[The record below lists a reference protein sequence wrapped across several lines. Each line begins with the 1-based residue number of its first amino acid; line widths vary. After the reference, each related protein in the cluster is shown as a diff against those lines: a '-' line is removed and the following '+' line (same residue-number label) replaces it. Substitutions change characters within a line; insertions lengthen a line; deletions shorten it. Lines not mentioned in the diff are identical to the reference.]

1 MKPLDPRLLRYARA
15 ARVFLLLGG
24 ALALA
29 RTLAIVAFAWLVAQ
43 LVAGAVD
50 GRSASD
56 LAPLL
61 AVLLAVVAARAVL
74 AWAGEVNAVRGGVGA
89 KAQLRQAVLA
99 ALVELGPAGRREGGS
114 GGIVALLGGGL
125 DALDGY
131 FARYLPQ
138 LIATAVATPL
148 LTLVVFFA
156 DPLSAVFLVVALP
169 LIPVFMVL
177 IGWATQAVQ
186 ARQWERLQTLASGFV
201 DTVGGLATLKI
212 FGRAERQAARIR
224 ALTEDYRR
232 HTMFVLR
239 VTFVSGFVLELAG
252 SLSVAL
258 VAVSIGLRL
267 VDGSLGL
274 AVGLFVLVLAPEV
287 FLPVRQVGAEFHA
300 AAEGVQAA
308 DRAFVVIERAAA
320 LPARVGAPGS
330 LEAPGELGVPGELEL
345 RGLEVDDGHGRVL
358 APVDAVL
365 PVGSITVVTGPSG
378 SGKST
383 LLAALAGFVPFSG
396 MLLLGGTPVADLRST
411 LAWAG
416 QRADLLPGTVASAVE
431 LGTLAA
437 DPDRVRRALS
447 IAGADVAPERRLDAE
462 GTGLSGGQSA
472 RVAVARAVHRLLE
485 RGCAVLALD
494 EPTAALDEKS
504 EQALLAGL
512 RTLAA
517 RGTIVVVASHRP
529 ATIAAAD
536 TVIALEPAEVVAR

>member
-24 ALALA
+24 VLALA

-50 GRSASD
+50 GRSADD

-61 AVLLAVVAARAVL
+61 AALLAVVAARAAL
-74 AWAGEVNAVRGGVGA
+74 AWATEVNAVRGGAGA

-99 ALVELGPAGRREGGS
+99 ALVELGPAGRSEGGS
-114 GGIVALLGGGL
+114 GGVVALLGGGL
-125 DALDGY
+125 DSLDGY

-148 LTLVVFFA
+148 LTLVVFLA
-156 DPLSAVFLVVALP
+156 DPLSAVFLVVTLP

-177 IGWATQAVQ
+177 IGWATQVVQ
-186 ARQWERLQTLASGFV
+186 ARQWERLQALASGFV

-212 FGRAERQAARIR
+212 FGRAERQATRIR
-224 ALTEDYRR
+224 ALTEDYRV
-232 HTMFVLR
+232 HTMKVLR

-274 AVGLFVLVLAPEV
+274 AVGLFVLVLAPDV

-300 AAEGVQAA
+300 AADGVQAA
-308 DRAFVVIERAAA
+308 DRAFAVLERAAA
-320 LPARVGAPGS
+320 LPPRGTAPAATGA
-330 LEAPGELGVPGELEL
+330 LEL
-345 RGLEVDDGHGRVL
+345 RGLAVDDGRGRTL

-396 MLLLGGTPVADLRST
+396 TLLVGGSPVADLRST

-416 QRADLLPGTVASAVE
+416 QRPDLLPGSVASAVG
-431 LGTLAA
+431 LGALSP
-437 DPDRVRRALS
+437 DPERVRRALA
-447 IAGADVAPERRLDAE
+447 IAAVDVDPERRLDAE

-494 EPTAALDEKS
+494 EPTAALDDES
-504 EQALLAGL
+504 ERALLAGL
-512 RTLAA
+512 RSLAES
-517 RGTIVVVASHRP
+517 GTIVVVASHRP
-529 ATIAAAD
+529 ATVAAAD
-536 TVIALEPAEVVAR
+536 AVIALAPAEAVAR

>member
-1 MKPLDPRLLRYARA
+1 MKPLDPRLLRYTRA

-61 AVLLAVVAARAVL
+61 AALLAVVAVRAGL
-74 AWAGEVNAVRGGVGA
+74 AWATEVNAVRGGVGA
-89 KAQLRQAVLA
+89 KAQLRRAVLA
-99 ALVELGPAGRREGGS
+99 AMTELGPSGRPEGGS
-114 GGIVALLGGGL
+114 GGAVALLGGGL

-148 LTLVVFFA
+148 LTLVVFLA
-156 DPLSAVFLVVALP
+156 DPLSALFLVVTLP

-186 ARQWERLQTLASGFV
+186 NRQWERLQALASGFV

-212 FGRAERQAARIR
+212 FGRAERQATRIR
-224 ALTEDYRR
+224 ALTEDYRV
-232 HTMFVLR
+232 HTMKVLR
-239 VTFVSGFVLELAG
+239 ITFVSGFVLELAG

-274 AVGLFVLVLAPEV
+274 AVGLFVLVLAPDV

-300 AAEGVQAA
+300 AADGVQAA
-308 DRAFVVIERAAA
+308 DRAFAVIERAAA
-320 LPARVGAPGS
+320 LPA
-330 LEAPGELGVPGELEL
+330 EAAADAVSGDLEL
-345 RGLEVDDGHGRVL
+345 RGLAVDDGRGRLL
-358 APVDAVL
+358 APLDAVL
-365 PVGSITVVTGPSG
+365 SVGSITALTGPSG

-383 LLAALAGFVPFSG
+383 LLAALAGFVPFEGSLLSG
-396 MLLLGGTPVADLRST
+396 GEPVTGSALREC

-416 QRADLLPGTVASAVE
+416 QRPDLLPGTVGSNVE
-431 LGTLAA
+431 LGTRA
-437 DPDRVRRALS
+437 PDAERVRRALR
-447 IAGADVAPERRLDAE
+447 IAGADVEPERRLDVE
-462 GTGLSGGQSA
+462 GSGLSGGQSA

-485 RGCAVLALD
+485 RDCRVLALD
-494 EPTAALDEKS
+494 EPTAALDEES
-504 EQALLAGL
+504 ERALLTGL
-512 RTLAA
+512 RMLAD
-517 RGTIVVVASHRP
+517 RGVIVVVATHRP

-536 TVIALEPAEVVAR
+536 SVLALSAEAVVR

>member
-24 ALALA
+24 VLALA

-50 GRSASD
+50 GRSADD

-61 AVLLAVVAARAVL
+61 AALLAVVAARAAL
-74 AWAGEVNAVRGGVGA
+74 AWATEVNAVRGGAGA

-99 ALVELGPAGRREGGS
+99 ALVELGPAGRSEGGS
-114 GGIVALLGGGL
+114 GGVVALLGGGL
-125 DALDGY
+125 DSLDGY

-148 LTLVVFFA
+148 LTLVVFLA
-156 DPLSAVFLVVALP
+156 DPLSAVFLVVTLP

-186 ARQWERLQTLASGFV
+186 ARQWERLQALASGFV

-212 FGRAERQAARIR
+212 FGRAERQATRIR
-224 ALTEDYRR
+224 ALTEDYRV
-232 HTMFVLR
+232 HTMKVLR

-274 AVGLFVLVLAPEV
+274 AVGLFVLVLAPDV

-300 AAEGVQAA
+300 AADGVQAA
-308 DRAFVVIERAAA
+308 DRAFAVLECAAA
-320 LPARVGAPGS
+320 LPPRGKAPAATGA
-330 LEAPGELGVPGELEL
+330 LEL
-345 RGLEVDDGHGRVL
+345 RGLAVDDGRGRTL

-365 PVGSITVVTGPSG
+365 PVGSITAVTGPSG

-396 MLLLGGTPVADLRST
+396 TLLLGGSPVADLRST

-416 QRADLLPGTVASAVE
+416 QRPDLLPGSVASAVG
-431 LGTLAA
+431 LGALSP
-437 DPDRVRRALS
+437 DPERVRRALA
-447 IAGADVAPERRLDAE
+447 IAAVDVDPERRLDAE

-494 EPTAALDEKS
+494 EPTAALDEES
-504 EQALLAGL
+504 ERALLAGL
-512 RTLAA
+512 RTLAES
-517 RGTIVVVASHRP
+517 GTIVVVASHRP
-529 ATIAAAD
+529 ATVAAAD
-536 TVIALEPAEVVAR
+536 AVIALAPAGAVAR

>member
-50 GRSASD
+50 GRSADD

-61 AVLLAVVAARAVL
+61 AALLAVVAARAAL
-74 AWAGEVNAVRGGVGA
+74 AWATEVNAVRGGAGA

-99 ALVELGPAGRREGGS
+99 ALVELGPAGRSEGGS
-114 GGIVALLGGGL
+114 GGVVALLGGGL
-125 DALDGY
+125 DSLDGY
-131 FARYLPQ
+131 FVRYLPQ

-148 LTLVVFFA
+148 LTLVVFLA
-156 DPLSAVFLVVALP
+156 DPLSAVFLVVTLP

-186 ARQWERLQTLASGFV
+186 ARQWERLQALASGFV

-212 FGRAERQAARIR
+212 FGRAERQATRIR
-224 ALTEDYRR
+224 ALTEDYRV
-232 HTMFVLR
+232 HTMKVLR

-274 AVGLFVLVLAPEV
+274 AVGLFVLVLAPDV

-300 AAEGVQAA
+300 AADGVQAA
-308 DRAFVVIERAAA
+308 DRTFAVLERAAA
-320 LPARVGAPGS
+320 LPPRGTAPAATGA
-330 LEAPGELGVPGELEL
+330 LEL
-345 RGLEVDDGHGRVL
+345 RGLAVDDGRGRTL

-365 PVGSITVVTGPSG
+365 PVGSITVVIGPSG

-396 MLLLGGTPVADLRST
+396 TLLLGGSPVADLRST

-416 QRADLLPGTVASAVE
+416 QRPDLLPGSVASAVG
-431 LGTLAA
+431 LGALSP
-437 DPDRVRRALS
+437 DPERVRRALA
-447 IAGADVAPERRLDAE
+447 IAAVDVDPERRLDAE

-494 EPTAALDEKS
+494 EPTAALDEES
-504 EQALLAGL
+504 ERALLAGL
-512 RTLAA
+512 RTLAES
-517 RGTIVVVASHRP
+517 GTIVVVASHRP
-529 ATIAAAD
+529 ATVAAAD
-536 TVIALEPAEVVAR
+536 AVIALAPAEAVAR

>member
-50 GRSASD
+50 GRSADD

-61 AVLLAVVAARAVL
+61 AALLAVVAARAAL
-74 AWAGEVNAVRGGVGA
+74 AWATEANAVRGGAGA

-99 ALVELGPAGRREGGS
+99 ALVELGPAGRSEGGS
-114 GGIVALLGGGL
+114 GGVVALLGGGL
-125 DALDGY
+125 DSLDGY

-148 LTLVVFFA
+148 LTLVVFLA
-156 DPLSAVFLVVALP
+156 DPLSAVFLVVTLP

-186 ARQWERLQTLASGFV
+186 ARQWERLQALASGFV

-212 FGRAERQAARIR
+212 FGRAERQATRIR
-224 ALTEDYRR
+224 ALTEDYRV
-232 HTMFVLR
+232 HTMKVLR

-274 AVGLFVLVLAPEV
+274 AVGLFVLVLAPDV

-300 AAEGVQAA
+300 AADGVQAA
-308 DRAFVVIERAAA
+308 DRAFAVLERAAA
-320 LPARVGAPGS
+320 LPPRGA
-330 LEAPGELGVPGELEL
+330 APVATGALEL
-345 RGLEVDDGHGRVL
+345 RGLAVDDGRGRTL

-396 MLLLGGTPVADLRST
+396 TLLLGGSPVADLRSM

-416 QRADLLPGTVASAVE
+416 QRPDLLPGTVASTVG
-431 LGTLAA
+431 LGALSP
-437 DPDRVRRALS
+437 DPERVRRALA
-447 IAGADVAPERRLDAE
+447 IAAADVDPERRLDAE

-485 RGCAVLALD
+485 RECAVLALD
-494 EPTAALDEKS
+494 EPTAALDEES
-504 EQALLAGL
+504 ERALLAGL
-512 RTLAA
+512 RTLAES
-517 RGTIVVVASHRP
+517 GTIVVVASHRP
-529 ATIAAAD
+529 ATVAAAD
-536 TVIALEPAEVVAR
+536 TVIALAPAGVVAR

>member
-1 MKPLDPRLLRYARA
+1 VKPLDPRLLRYARA

-24 ALALA
+24 VLALA

-50 GRSASD
+50 GRSADD

-61 AVLLAVVAARAVL
+61 AALLAVVAARAAL
-74 AWAGEVNAVRGGVGA
+74 AWATEVNAVRGGAGA

-99 ALVELGPAGRREGGS
+99 ALVELGPAGRSEGGS
-114 GGIVALLGGGL
+114 GGVVALLGGGL
-125 DALDGY
+125 DSLDGY

-148 LTLVVFFA
+148 LTLVVFLA
-156 DPLSAVFLVVALP
+156 DPLSAVFLVVTLP

-186 ARQWERLQTLASGFV
+186 ARQWERLQALASGFV

-212 FGRAERQAARIR
+212 FGRAERQATRIR
-224 ALTEDYRR
+224 ALTEDYRV
-232 HTMFVLR
+232 HTMKVLR

-274 AVGLFVLVLAPEV
+274 AVGLFVLVLAPDV

-300 AAEGVQAA
+300 AADGVQAA
-308 DRAFVVIERAAA
+308 DRAFAVLERAAA
-320 LPARVGAPGS
+320 LPARGKAPAATGA
-330 LEAPGELGVPGELEL
+330 LEL
-345 RGLEVDDGHGRVL
+345 RGLAVDDGRGRAL

-396 MLLLGGTPVADLRST
+396 TLLLGGSPVADLQST

-416 QRADLLPGTVASAVE
+416 QRPDLLPGSVASAVG
-431 LGTLAA
+431 LGALSP
-437 DPDRVRRALS
+437 DPERVRRALA
-447 IAGADVAPERRLDAE
+447 IAAVDVDPERRLDAE

-494 EPTAALDEKS
+494 EPTAALDDES
-504 EQALLAGL
+504 ERALLAGL
-512 RTLAA
+512 RSLAES
-517 RGTIVVVASHRP
+517 GTIVVVASHRP
-529 ATIAAAD
+529 ATVAAAD
-536 TVIALEPAEVVAR
+536 AVIALAPAEAVAR

>member
-24 ALALA
+24 VLALA

-50 GRSASD
+50 GRTADD

-61 AVLLAVVAARAVL
+61 AALLAVVAARAAL
-74 AWAGEVNAVRGGVGA
+74 AWATEVNAVRGGAGA

-99 ALVELGPAGRREGGS
+99 ALVELGPAGRSEGGS
-114 GGIVALLGGGL
+114 GGVVALLGGGL
-125 DALDGY
+125 DSLDGY

-148 LTLVVFFA
+148 LTLVVFLA
-156 DPLSAVFLVVALP
+156 DPLSAVFLVVTLP

-186 ARQWERLQTLASGFV
+186 ARQWERLQALASGFV

-212 FGRAERQAARIR
+212 FGRAERQATRIR
-224 ALTEDYRR
+224 ALTEDYRV
-232 HTMFVLR
+232 HTMKVLR

-274 AVGLFVLVLAPEV
+274 AVGLFVLVLAPDV

-300 AAEGVQAA
+300 AADGVQAA
-308 DRAFVVIERAAA
+308 DRAFAVLERAAA
-320 LPARVGAPGS
+320 LPARGKAPAATGA
-330 LEAPGELGVPGELEL
+330 LEL
-345 RGLEVDDGHGRVL
+345 RGLAVDDGRGRTL

-396 MLLLGGTPVADLRST
+396 TLLLGGSPVADLLST

-416 QRADLLPGTVASAVE
+416 QRPDLLPGSVASAVG
-431 LGTLAA
+431 LGALSP
-437 DPDRVRRALS
+437 DPERVRRALA
-447 IAGADVAPERRLDAE
+447 IAAVDVDPERRLDAE

-494 EPTAALDEKS
+494 EPTAALDEES
-504 EQALLAGL
+504 ERALLAGL
-512 RTLAA
+512 RTLAES
-517 RGTIVVVASHRP
+517 GTIVVVASHRP

-536 TVIALEPAEVVAR
+536 AVIALAPAGAVAR

>member
-24 ALALA
+24 VLALA

-50 GRSASD
+50 GRSADD

-61 AVLLAVVAARAVL
+61 AALLAVVAARAAL
-74 AWAGEVNAVRGGVGA
+74 AWATEVNAVRGGAGA

-99 ALVELGPAGRREGGS
+99 ALVELGPAGRSEGGS
-114 GGIVALLGGGL
+114 GGVVALLGGGL
-125 DALDGY
+125 DSLDGY

-148 LTLVVFFA
+148 LTLVVFLA
-156 DPLSAVFLVVALP
+156 DPLSAVFLVVTLP

-186 ARQWERLQTLASGFV
+186 ARQWERLQALASGFV

-212 FGRAERQAARIR
+212 FGRAERQATRIR
-224 ALTEDYRR
+224 ALTEDYRV
-232 HTMFVLR
+232 HTMKVLR

-274 AVGLFVLVLAPEV
+274 AVGLFVLVLAPDV

-300 AAEGVQAA
+300 AADGVQAA
-308 DRAFVVIERAAA
+308 DRAFAVLERAAA
-320 LPARVGAPGS
+320 LPARGKAPAATGA
-330 LEAPGELGVPGELEL
+330 LEL
-345 RGLEVDDGHGRVL
+345 RGLAVDDGRGRTL

-383 LLAALAGFVPFSG
+383 LIAALAGFVPFSG
-396 MLLLGGTPVADLRST
+396 TLLLGGSPVADLRST

-416 QRADLLPGTVASAVE
+416 QRPDLLPGSVASAVG
-431 LGTLAA
+431 LGALSP
-437 DPDRVRRALS
+437 DPERVRRALA
-447 IAGADVAPERRLDAE
+447 IAAVDVGAERRLDAE

-494 EPTAALDEKS
+494 EPTAALDDES
-504 EQALLAGL
+504 ERALLAGL
-512 RTLAA
+512 RSLAES
-517 RGTIVVVASHRP
+517 GTIVVVASHRP
-529 ATIAAAD
+529 ATVAAAD
-536 TVIALEPAEVVAR
+536 AVIALAPAEAVAR

>member
-1 MKPLDPRLLRYARA
+1 MKPLDPRLLRHARA

-24 ALALA
+24 VLALA

-50 GRSASD
+50 GRTADD

-61 AVLLAVVAARAVL
+61 AALLAVVAARAAL
-74 AWAGEVNAVRGGVGA
+74 AWATEVNAVRGGAGA

-99 ALVELGPAGRREGGS
+99 ALVELGPAGRSEGGS
-114 GGIVALLGGGL
+114 GGVVALLGGGL
-125 DALDGY
+125 DSLDGY

-148 LTLVVFFA
+148 LTLVVFLA
-156 DPLSAVFLVVALP
+156 DPLSAVFLVVTLP

-186 ARQWERLQTLASGFV
+186 ARQWERLQALASGFV

-212 FGRAERQAARIR
+212 FGRAERQATRIR
-224 ALTEDYRR
+224 ALTEDYRV
-232 HTMFVLR
+232 HTMKVLR

-274 AVGLFVLVLAPEV
+274 AVGLFVLVLAPDV

-300 AAEGVQAA
+300 AADGVQAA
-308 DRAFVVIERAAA
+308 DRAFAVLERAAA
-320 LPARVGAPGS
+320 LPPRGTAPAATGA
-330 LEAPGELGVPGELEL
+330 LEL
-345 RGLEVDDGHGRVL
+345 RGLAVDDGRGRAL

-396 MLLLGGTPVADLRST
+396 TLLLGGSPVADLRST

-416 QRADLLPGTVASAVE
+416 QRPDLLPGSVASTVG
-431 LGTLAA
+431 LGALSP
-437 DPDRVRRALS
+437 DPERVRRALA
-447 IAGADVAPERRLDAE
+447 IAAADVDPERRLDAE

-485 RGCAVLALD
+485 RECAVLALD
-494 EPTAALDEKS
+494 EPTAALDEES
-504 EQALLAGL
+504 ERALLAGL
-512 RTLAA
+512 RTLAES
-517 RGTIVVVASHRP
+517 GTIVVVASHRP
-529 ATIAAAD
+529 ATVAAAD
-536 TVIALEPAEVVAR
+536 TVIALAPAGVVAR

>member
-24 ALALA
+24 VLALA

-50 GRSASD
+50 GRSADD

-61 AVLLAVVAARAVL
+61 AALLAVVAARAAL
-74 AWAGEVNAVRGGVGA
+74 AWATEVNAVRGGAGA

-99 ALVELGPAGRREGGS
+99 ALVELGPAGRSEGGS
-114 GGIVALLGGGL
+114 GGVVALLGGGL
-125 DALDGY
+125 DSLDGY

-148 LTLVVFFA
+148 LTLVVFLA
-156 DPLSAVFLVVALP
+156 DPLSAVFLVVTLP

-186 ARQWERLQTLASGFV
+186 ARQWERLQALASGFV

-212 FGRAERQAARIR
+212 FGRAERQATRIR
-224 ALTEDYRR
+224 ALTEDYRV
-232 HTMFVLR
+232 HTMKVLR

-274 AVGLFVLVLAPEV
+274 AVGLFVLVLAPDV

-300 AAEGVQAA
+300 AADGVQAA
-308 DRAFVVIERAAA
+308 DRAFAVLERAAA
-320 LPARVGAPGS
+320 LPARGKAPAATGA
-330 LEAPGELGVPGELEL
+330 LEL
-345 RGLEVDDGHGRVL
+345 RGLAVDDGRGRTL

-383 LLAALAGFVPFSG
+383 LIAALAGFVPFSG
-396 MLLLGGTPVADLRST
+396 TLLLGGSPVADLRST

-416 QRADLLPGTVASAVE
+416 QRPDLLPGSVASAVG
-431 LGTLAA
+431 LGALSP
-437 DPDRVRRALS
+437 DPERVRRALA
-447 IAGADVAPERRLDAE
+447 IAAVDVDPERRLDAE

-494 EPTAALDEKS
+494 EPTAALDEES
-504 EQALLAGL
+504 ERALLAGL
-512 RTLAA
+512 RTLAES
-517 RGTIVVVASHRP
+517 GTIVVVASHRP
-529 ATIAAAD
+529 ATVAAAD
-536 TVIALEPAEVVAR
+536 AVIALAPAGAVAR

>member
-24 ALALA
+24 VLALA

-50 GRSASD
+50 GRSADD

-61 AVLLAVVAARAVL
+61 AALLAVVAARAAL
-74 AWAGEVNAVRGGVGA
+74 AWATEVNAVRGGAGA

-99 ALVELGPAGRREGGS
+99 ALVELGPAGRSEGGS
-114 GGIVALLGGGL
+114 GGVVALLGGGL
-125 DALDGY
+125 DSLDGY

-148 LTLVVFFA
+148 LTLVVFLA
-156 DPLSAVFLVVALP
+156 DPLSAVFLVVTLP

-186 ARQWERLQTLASGFV
+186 ARQWERLQALASGFV

-212 FGRAERQAARIR
+212 FGRAERQATRIR
-224 ALTEDYRR
+224 ALTEDYRV
-232 HTMFVLR
+232 HTMKVLR

-274 AVGLFVLVLAPEV
+274 AVGLFVLVLAPDV

-300 AAEGVQAA
+300 AADGVQAA
-308 DRAFVVIERAAA
+308 DRAFAVLERAAA
-320 LPARVGAPGS
+320 LPARGTAP
-330 LEAPGELGVPGELEL
+330 AATGVLEL
-345 RGLEVDDGHGRVL
+345 RGLAVDDGRGRTL

-396 MLLLGGTPVADLRST
+396 TLLLGGSPVADLRST

-416 QRADLLPGTVASAVE
+416 QRPDLLPGSVASAVG
-431 LGTLAA
+431 LGALSP
-437 DPDRVRRALS
+437 DPERVRRALA
-447 IAGADVAPERRLDAE
+447 IAAVDVDPERRLDAE

-494 EPTAALDEKS
+494 EPTAALDDES
-504 EQALLAGL
+504 ERALLAGL
-512 RTLAA
+512 RSLAES
-517 RGTIVVVASHRP
+517 GTIVVVASHRP
-529 ATIAAAD
+529 ATVAAAD
-536 TVIALEPAEVVAR
+536 AVIALAPAGAVAR

>member
-24 ALALA
+24 VLALA

-50 GRSASD
+50 GRSADD

-61 AVLLAVVAARAVL
+61 AALLAVVAARAAL
-74 AWAGEVNAVRGGVGA
+74 AWATEVNAVRGGAGA

-99 ALVELGPAGRREGGS
+99 ALVELGPAGRSEGGS
-114 GGIVALLGGGL
+114 GGVVALLGGGL
-125 DALDGY
+125 DSLDGY

-148 LTLVVFFA
+148 LTLVVFLA
-156 DPLSAVFLVVALP
+156 DPLSAVFLVVTLP

-186 ARQWERLQTLASGFV
+186 ARQWERLQALASGFV

-212 FGRAERQAARIR
+212 FGRAERQATRIR
-224 ALTEDYRR
+224 ALTEDYRV
-232 HTMFVLR
+232 HTMKVLR

-274 AVGLFVLVLAPEV
+274 AVGLFVLVLAPDV

-300 AAEGVQAA
+300 AADGVQAA
-308 DRAFVVIERAAA
+308 DRAFAVLERAAA
-320 LPARVGAPGS
+320 LPARGKAPAATGA
-330 LEAPGELGVPGELEL
+330 LEL
-345 RGLEVDDGHGRVL
+345 RGLAVDDGRGRAL

-396 MLLLGGTPVADLRST
+396 TLLLGGSPVADLRST

-416 QRADLLPGTVASAVE
+416 QRPDLLPGSVASAVG
-431 LGTLAA
+431 LGALSP
-437 DPDRVRRALS
+437 DPERVRRALA
-447 IAGADVAPERRLDAE
+447 IAAVDVDPERRLDAE

-494 EPTAALDEKS
+494 EPTAALDEES
-504 EQALLAGL
+504 ERALLAGL
-512 RTLAA
+512 RSLAES
-517 RGTIVVVASHRP
+517 GTIVVVASHRP
-529 ATIAAAD
+529 ATVAAAD
-536 TVIALEPAEVVAR
+536 AVIALAPAEAVAR

>member
-1 MKPLDPRLLRYARA
+1 VKPLDPRLLRYARA

-24 ALALA
+24 VLALA

-50 GRSASD
+50 GRSADD

-61 AVLLAVVAARAVL
+61 AALLAVVAARAAL
-74 AWAGEVNAVRGGVGA
+74 AWATEVNAVRGGAGA

-99 ALVELGPAGRREGGS
+99 ALVELGPAGRSEGGS
-114 GGIVALLGGGL
+114 GGVVALLGGGL
-125 DALDGY
+125 DSLDGY

-148 LTLVVFFA
+148 LTLVVFLA
-156 DPLSAVFLVVALP
+156 DPLSAVFLVVTLP

-186 ARQWERLQTLASGFV
+186 ARQWERLQALASGFV

-212 FGRAERQAARIR
+212 FGRAERQATRIR
-224 ALTEDYRR
+224 ALTEDYRV
-232 HTMFVLR
+232 HTMKVLR

-274 AVGLFVLVLAPEV
+274 AVGLFVLVLAPDV

-300 AAEGVQAA
+300 AADGVQAA
-308 DRAFVVIERAAA
+308 DRAFAVLERAAA
-320 LPARVGAPGS
+320 LPARGTAPAATGA
-330 LEAPGELGVPGELEL
+330 LEL
-345 RGLEVDDGHGRVL
+345 RGLAVDDGRGRTL

-396 MLLLGGTPVADLRST
+396 TLLVGGSPVADLRST

-416 QRADLLPGTVASAVE
+416 QRPDLLPGSVASAVG
-431 LGTLAA
+431 LGALSP
-437 DPDRVRRALS
+437 DPERVRRALA
-447 IAGADVAPERRLDAE
+447 IAAVDVDPERRLDAE

-494 EPTAALDEKS
+494 EPTAALDDES
-504 EQALLAGL
+504 ERALLAGL
-512 RTLAA
+512 RSLAES
-517 RGTIVVVASHRP
+517 GTIVVVASHRP
-529 ATIAAAD
+529 ATVAAAD
-536 TVIALEPAEVVAR
+536 AVIALAPAEAVAR

>member
-1 MKPLDPRLLRYARA
+1 MKPLDPRLLRCARA

-24 ALALA
+24 VLALA

-50 GRSASD
+50 GRSADD

-61 AVLLAVVAARAVL
+61 AALLAVVAARAAL
-74 AWAGEVNAVRGGVGA
+74 AWATEVNAVRGGAGA

-99 ALVELGPAGRREGGS
+99 ALVELGPAGRSEGGS
-114 GGIVALLGGGL
+114 GGVVALLGGGL
-125 DALDGY
+125 DSLDGY

-148 LTLVVFFA
+148 LTLVVFLA
-156 DPLSAVFLVVALP
+156 DPLSAVFLVVTLP

-186 ARQWERLQTLASGFV
+186 ARQWERLQALASGFV

-212 FGRAERQAARIR
+212 FGRAERQATRIR
-224 ALTEDYRR
+224 ALTEDYRV
-232 HTMFVLR
+232 HTMKVLR

-274 AVGLFVLVLAPEV
+274 AVGLFVLVLAPDV

-300 AAEGVQAA
+300 AADGVQAA
-308 DRAFVVIERAAA
+308 DRAFAVLERAAA
-320 LPARVGAPGS
+320 LPPRGKAPAATGA
-330 LEAPGELGVPGELEL
+330 LEL
-345 RGLEVDDGHGRVL
+345 RGLAVDDGRGRTL

-396 MLLLGGTPVADLRST
+396 TLLLGGSPVADLRST

-416 QRADLLPGTVASAVE
+416 QRPDLLPGSVASAVG
-431 LGTLAA
+431 LGALSP
-437 DPDRVRRALS
+437 DPERVRRALA
-447 IAGADVAPERRLDAE
+447 IAAVDVDPERRLDAE

-494 EPTAALDEKS
+494 EPTAALDDES
-504 EQALLAGL
+504 ERALLAGL
-512 RTLAA
+512 RSLAES
-517 RGTIVVVASHRP
+517 GTIVVVASHRP
-529 ATIAAAD
+529 ATVAAAD
-536 TVIALEPAEVVAR
+536 AVVALAPAGAVAR

>member
-24 ALALA
+24 VLALA

-50 GRSASD
+50 GRSADD

-61 AVLLAVVAARAVL
+61 AALLAVVAARAAL
-74 AWAGEVNAVRGGVGA
+74 AWATEVNAVRGGAGA

-99 ALVELGPAGRREGGS
+99 ALVELGPVGRSEGGS
-114 GGIVALLGGGL
+114 GGVVALLGGGL
-125 DALDGY
+125 DSLDGY

-148 LTLVVFFA
+148 LTLVVFLA
-156 DPLSAVFLVVALP
+156 DPLSAVFLVVTLP

-186 ARQWERLQTLASGFV
+186 ARQWERLQALASGFV

-212 FGRAERQAARIR
+212 FGRAERQATRIR
-224 ALTEDYRR
+224 ALTEDYRV
-232 HTMFVLR
+232 HTMKVLR

-274 AVGLFVLVLAPEV
+274 AVGLFVLVLAPDV

-300 AAEGVQAA
+300 AADGVQAA
-308 DRAFVVIERAAA
+308 DRAFAVLERAAA
-320 LPARVGAPGS
+320 LPARGTAP
-330 LEAPGELGVPGELEL
+330 AATGVLEL
-345 RGLEVDDGHGRVL
+345 RGLAVDDGRGRTL

-396 MLLLGGTPVADLRST
+396 TLLLGGSPVADLRST

-416 QRADLLPGTVASAVE
+416 QRPDLLPGSVASAVG
-431 LGTLAA
+431 LGALSP
-437 DPDRVRRALS
+437 DPERVRRALA
-447 IAGADVAPERRLDAE
+447 IAAVDVDPERRLDAE

-494 EPTAALDEKS
+494 EPTAALDDES
-504 EQALLAGL
+504 ERALLAGL
-512 RTLAA
+512 RSLAES
-517 RGTIVVVASHRP
+517 GTIVVVASHRP
-529 ATIAAAD
+529 ATVAAAD
-536 TVIALEPAEVVAR
+536 AVIALAPAAAVAR

>member
-24 ALALA
+24 VLALA
-29 RTLAIVAFAWLVAQ
+29 RTLAIVAFSWLVAQ

-50 GRSASD
+50 GRSADD

-61 AVLLAVVAARAVL
+61 AALLAVVAARAAL
-74 AWAGEVNAVRGGVGA
+74 AWATEVNAVRGGAGA

-99 ALVELGPAGRREGGS
+99 ALVELGPAGRSEGGS
-114 GGIVALLGGGL
+114 GGVVALLGGGL
-125 DALDGY
+125 DSLDGY

-148 LTLVVFFA
+148 LTLVVFLA
-156 DPLSAVFLVVALP
+156 DPLSAVFLVVTLP

-186 ARQWERLQTLASGFV
+186 ARQWERLQALASGFV

-212 FGRAERQAARIR
+212 FGRAERQATRIR
-224 ALTEDYRR
+224 ALTEDYRV
-232 HTMFVLR
+232 HTMKVLR

-274 AVGLFVLVLAPEV
+274 AVGLFVLVLAPDV

-300 AAEGVQAA
+300 AADGVQAA
-308 DRAFVVIERAAA
+308 DRAFAVLERAAA
-320 LPARVGAPGS
+320 LPARGKAPAATGA
-330 LEAPGELGVPGELEL
+330 LEL
-345 RGLEVDDGHGRVL
+345 RGLAVDDGRGRTL

-396 MLLLGGTPVADLRST
+396 TLLLGGSPVADLRST

-416 QRADLLPGTVASAVE
+416 QRPDLLPGSVASAVG
-431 LGTLAA
+431 LGALSP
-437 DPDRVRRALS
+437 DPERVRRALA
-447 IAGADVAPERRLDAE
+447 IAAVDVDPERRLDAE

-494 EPTAALDEKS
+494 EPTAALDEES
-504 EQALLAGL
+504 ERALLAGL
-512 RTLAA
+512 RTLAES
-517 RGTIVVVASHRP
+517 GTIVVVASHRP
-529 ATIAAAD
+529 ATVAAAD
-536 TVIALEPAEVVAR
+536 AVIALAPAGAVAR

>member
-24 ALALA
+24 VLALA

-50 GRSASD
+50 GRTADD

-61 AVLLAVVAARAVL
+61 AALLAVVAARAAL
-74 AWAGEVNAVRGGVGA
+74 AWATEVNAVRGGAGA

-99 ALVELGPAGRREGGS
+99 ALVELGPAGRSEGGS
-114 GGIVALLGGGL
+114 GGVVALLGGGL
-125 DALDGY
+125 DSLDGY

-148 LTLVVFFA
+148 LTLVVFLA
-156 DPLSAVFLVVALP
+156 DPLSAVFLVVTLP

-186 ARQWERLQTLASGFV
+186 ARQWERLQALASGFV

-212 FGRAERQAARIR
+212 FGRAERQATRIR
-224 ALTEDYRR
+224 ALTEDYRV
-232 HTMFVLR
+232 HTMKVLR

-274 AVGLFVLVLAPEV
+274 AVGLFVLVLAPDV

-300 AAEGVQAA
+300 AADGVQAA
-308 DRAFVVIERAAA
+308 DRAFAVLERAAA
-320 LPARVGAPGS
+320 LPPRGTAPAATGA
-330 LEAPGELGVPGELEL
+330 LEL
-345 RGLEVDDGHGRVL
+345 RGLAVDDGRGRTL

-396 MLLLGGTPVADLRST
+396 TLLLGGSPVADLRST

-416 QRADLLPGTVASAVE
+416 QRPDLLPGSVASAVG
-431 LGTLAA
+431 LGALSP
-437 DPDRVRRALS
+437 DPERVRRALA
-447 IAGADVAPERRLDAE
+447 IAAVDVDPERRLDAE

-494 EPTAALDEKS
+494 EPTAALDEES
-504 EQALLAGL
+504 ERALLAGL
-512 RTLAA
+512 RTLAES
-517 RGTIVVVASHRP
+517 GTIVVVASHRP
-529 ATIAAAD
+529 ATVAAAD
-536 TVIALEPAEVVAR
+536 AVIALAPAGAVAR

>member
-24 ALALA
+24 VLALA

-50 GRSASD
+50 GRSADD

-61 AVLLAVVAARAVL
+61 AALLAVVAARAAL
-74 AWAGEVNAVRGGVGA
+74 AWATEVNAVRGGAGA

-99 ALVELGPAGRREGGS
+99 ALVELGPAGRSEGGS
-114 GGIVALLGGGL
+114 GGVVALLGGGL
-125 DALDGY
+125 DSLDGY

-148 LTLVVFFA
+148 LTLVVFLA
-156 DPLSAVFLVVALP
+156 DPLSAVFLVVTLP

-186 ARQWERLQTLASGFV
+186 ARQWERLQALASGFV

-212 FGRAERQAARIR
+212 FGRAERQATRIR
-224 ALTEDYRR
+224 ALTEDYRV
-232 HTMFVLR
+232 HTMKVLR

-274 AVGLFVLVLAPEV
+274 AVGLFVLVLAPDV

-300 AAEGVQAA
+300 AADGVQAA
-308 DRAFVVIERAAA
+308 DRGFAVLERAAA
-320 LPARVGAPGS
+320 LPARGKAPAATGA
-330 LEAPGELGVPGELEL
+330 LEL
-345 RGLEVDDGHGRVL
+345 RGLAVDDGRGRTL

-396 MLLLGGTPVADLRST
+396 TLLLGGSPVADLRST

-416 QRADLLPGTVASAVE
+416 QRPDLLPGSVASAVG
-431 LGTLAA
+431 LGALSP
-437 DPDRVRRALS
+437 DPERVRRALA
-447 IAGADVAPERRLDAE
+447 IAAVDVDPERRLDAE

-494 EPTAALDEKS
+494 EPTAALDDES
-504 EQALLAGL
+504 ERALLAGL
-512 RTLAA
+512 RSLAES
-517 RGTIVVVASHRP
+517 GTIVVVASHRP
-529 ATIAAAD
+529 ATVAAAD
-536 TVIALEPAEVVAR
+536 AVIALAPAEAVAR

>member
-24 ALALA
+24 VLALA

-50 GRSASD
+50 GRSADD

-61 AVLLAVVAARAVL
+61 AALLAVVAARAAL
-74 AWAGEVNAVRGGVGA
+74 AWATEVNAVRGGAGA

-99 ALVELGPAGRREGGS
+99 ALVELGPAGRSEGGS
-114 GGIVALLGGGL
+114 GGVVALLGGGL
-125 DALDGY
+125 DSLDGY

-148 LTLVVFFA
+148 LTLVVFLA
-156 DPLSAVFLVVALP
+156 DPLSAVFLVVTLP

-186 ARQWERLQTLASGFV
+186 ARQWERLQALASGFV

-212 FGRAERQAARIR
+212 FGRAERQATRIR
-224 ALTEDYRR
+224 ALTEDYRV
-232 HTMFVLR
+232 HTMKVLR

-274 AVGLFVLVLAPEV
+274 AVGLFVLVLAPDV

-300 AAEGVQAA
+300 AADGVQAA
-308 DRAFVVIERAAA
+308 DRAFAVLERAAA
-320 LPARVGAPGS
+320 LPARGKAPAATGA
-330 LEAPGELGVPGELEL
+330 LEL
-345 RGLEVDDGHGRVL
+345 RGLAVDDGRGRTL

-383 LLAALAGFVPFSG
+383 LIAALAGFVPFSG
-396 MLLLGGTPVADLRST
+396 TLLLGGSPVADLRST

-416 QRADLLPGTVASAVE
+416 QRPDLFPGSVASAVG
-431 LGTLAA
+431 LGALSP
-437 DPDRVRRALS
+437 DPERVRRALA
-447 IAGADVAPERRLDAE
+447 IAAVDVDPERRLDAE

-494 EPTAALDEKS
+494 EPTAALDDES
-504 EQALLAGL
+504 ERALLAGL
-512 RTLAA
+512 RSLAES
-517 RGTIVVVASHRP
+517 GTIVVVASHRP
-529 ATIAAAD
+529 ATVAAAD
-536 TVIALEPAEVVAR
+536 AVIALAPAEAVAR

>member
-24 ALALA
+24 VLALA

-50 GRSASD
+50 GRSADD

-61 AVLLAVVAARAVL
+61 AALLAVVAARAAL
-74 AWAGEVNAVRGGVGA
+74 AWATEVNAVRGGAGA

-99 ALVELGPAGRREGGS
+99 ALVELGPAGRSDGGS
-114 GGIVALLGGGL
+114 GGVVALLGGGL
-125 DALDGY
+125 DSLDGY

-148 LTLVVFFA
+148 LTLVVFLA
-156 DPLSAVFLVVALP
+156 DPLSAVFLVVTLP

-186 ARQWERLQTLASGFV
+186 ARQWERLQALASGFV

-212 FGRAERQAARIR
+212 FGRAERQATRIR
-224 ALTEDYRR
+224 ALTEDYRV
-232 HTMFVLR
+232 HTMKVLR

-274 AVGLFVLVLAPEV
+274 AVGLFVLVLAPDV

-300 AAEGVQAA
+300 AADGVQAA
-308 DRAFVVIERAAA
+308 DRAFAVLERAAA
-320 LPARVGAPGS
+320 LPARGKAPAATGA
-330 LEAPGELGVPGELEL
+330 LEL
-345 RGLEVDDGHGRVL
+345 RGLAVDDGRGRTL

-383 LLAALAGFVPFSG
+383 LIAALAGFVPFSG
-396 MLLLGGTPVADLRST
+396 TLLLGGSPVADLRST

-416 QRADLLPGTVASAVE
+416 QRPDLLPGSVASAVG
-431 LGTLAA
+431 LGALAP
-437 DPDRVRRALS
+437 DPERVRRALA
-447 IAGADVAPERRLDAE
+447 IAAVDVDPERRLDAE

-494 EPTAALDEKS
+494 EPTAALDDES
-504 EQALLAGL
+504 ERALLAGL
-512 RTLAA
+512 RSLAES
-517 RGTIVVVASHRP
+517 GTIVVVASHRP
-529 ATIAAAD
+529 ATVAAAD
-536 TVIALEPAEVVAR
+536 AVIALAPAEAVAR